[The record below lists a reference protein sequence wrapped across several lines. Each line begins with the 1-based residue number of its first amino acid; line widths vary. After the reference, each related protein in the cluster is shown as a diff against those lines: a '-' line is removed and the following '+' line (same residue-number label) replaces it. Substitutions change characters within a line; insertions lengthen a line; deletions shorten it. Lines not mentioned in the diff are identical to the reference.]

1 MKQVN
6 RYYSLQSLCR
16 LFGYSRQAFYKQQR
30 LQLLQQSKDG
40 LIIQQVVNI
49 RKEQPRCGTRK
60 LLVMLQPFFK
70 NQDLHIGRD
79 AFFQLLSKNK
89 LLIRKRKR
97 STHTTN
103 SKHFFYRYPNLV
115 AHFTPLHAH
124 ELWVADITYIPM
136 KDRFAYLYLITDA
149 YSRKIVGFHVS
160 DDMRVTSAIVALQK
174 AIDQK
179 PADAIV
185 IHHSDRG
192 LQYCSNDYVALLK
205 QQHARIS
212 MTKNGDPYENAMAE
226 RVNGILKTEL
236 ISDSYPDLKLAMQH
250 IARCITVYNY
260 RRVHSSLNW
269 QIPHNVHSQTG
280 PQIKKWKNYYKAK
293 KQKEVIM
300 NEP

>member
-6 RYYSLQSLCR
+6 RCYSLQSLCR

-30 LQLLQQSKDG
+30 LQLLQQSKEG
-40 LIIQQVVNI
+40 LILQQVINI

-60 LLVMLQPFFK
+60 LLVMLQPFLDKSKMF
-70 NQDLHIGRD
+70 ISRD
-79 AFFQLLSKNK
+79 KLFHLLSKNK

-115 AHFTPLHAH
+115 QHFIPLHAH

-136 KDRFAYLYLITDA
+136 KERFAYLYLITDA

-160 DDMRVTSAIVALQK
+160 DDMRVTSAVVALQK

-205 QQHARIS
+205 QHHARIS
-212 MTKNGDPYENAMAE
+212 MTQNGDPYENAMAE

-236 ISDSYPDLKLAMQH
+236 ISESYTDLKVAMQH

-260 RRVHSSLNW
+260 KRVHSSINW
-269 QIPHNVHSQTG
+269 QIPNTVHTQTG
-280 PQIKKWKNYYKAK
+280 PQIKKWKNYYKTK
-293 KQKEVIM
+293 KTKEVSM